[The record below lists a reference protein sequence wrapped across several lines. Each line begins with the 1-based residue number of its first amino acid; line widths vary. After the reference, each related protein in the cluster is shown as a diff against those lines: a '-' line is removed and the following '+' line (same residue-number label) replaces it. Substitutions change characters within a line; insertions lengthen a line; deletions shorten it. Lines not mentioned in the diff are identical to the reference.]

1 MKRLFAA
8 GLIILCALATTA
20 CSFVFDNDKS
30 EAVPPDVSY
39 SDPIS
44 DYDEVSVIL
53 PEESD
58 TDSSNITEEYSR
70 EDSAAEASKDNSSI
84 QADEL
89 SQTET
94 DMEGIVVKHKK
105 YDYMG
110 SNIVVLS
117 VENKTKKDYTIT
129 INGAYYDTDGAL
141 IKQESKA
148 FQGFASGFQNYFIF
162 NPSVRFDRFEFTLT
176 TEEFNGTALSKY
188 LKTMDPVRISTGKTF
203 LDGTGGFFDQAHVA
217 ISASFQVANTY
228 NKELFYSAEFVVF
241 NNKGEIY
248 AIDSD
253 LKEGSAVPIE
263 SGKNP
268 TEYRIGRYIAYTD
281 VLWKDKDKFVLPDE
295 LQGDIVGIVC
305 IKSIS
310 DRLSAE

>member
-8 GLIILCALATTA
+8 GIIILCALATIA
-20 CSFVFDNDKS
+20 CSYGYDNDNSK
-30 EAVPPDVSY
+30 AVPPDVSH

-44 DYDEVSVIL
+44 DYDEISVIL
-53 PEESD
+53 PEESTTNSSD
-58 TDSSNITEEYSR
+58 ITDEYFQEGSSA
-70 EDSAAEASKDNSSI
+70 DDSKDNSSI
-84 QADEL
+84 QSDEL
-89 SQTET
+89 SQTESDT
-94 DMEGIVVKHKK
+94 EGIVVKHKK
-105 YDYMG
+105 YDYKG

-129 INGAYYDTDGAL
+129 IIGAYYYTDGTL
-141 IKQESKA
+141 IKQESKS

-162 NPSVRFDRFEFTLT
+162 NPNVKFERFEFTLT

-188 LKTMDPVRISTGKTF
+188 LKTMDPVRISTGKTY
-203 LDGTGGFFDQAHVA
+203 LNGSGGFFDQAHIA

-248 AIDSD
+248 VIDSD

-281 VLWKDKDKFVLPDE
+281 VLWKDKDGFVLPDE

-305 IKSIS
+305 IESIS
-310 DRLSAE
+310 D

>member
-8 GLIILCALATTA
+8 GIIILCALATIA
-20 CSFVFDNDKS
+20 CSYGYDNDNSK
-30 EAVPPDVSY
+30 AVPPDVSH

-44 DYDEVSVIL
+44 DYDEISVIL
-53 PEESD
+53 PEESTTNSSD
-58 TDSSNITEEYSR
+58 ITDEYFQEGSSA
-70 EDSAAEASKDNSSI
+70 DDSKDNSSI
-84 QADEL
+84 QSDEL
-89 SQTET
+89 SQTESDT
-94 DMEGIVVKHKK
+94 EGIVVKHKK
-105 YDYMG
+105 YDYKG

-129 INGAYYDTDGAL
+129 IIGAYYDIDGTL
-141 IKQESKA
+141 IKQESKS

-162 NPSVRFDRFEFTLT
+162 NPNVKFERFEFTLT

-188 LKTMDPVRISTGKTF
+188 LKTMDPVRISTGKTY
-203 LDGTGGFFDQAHVA
+203 LNGSGGFFDQAHIA

-248 AIDSD
+248 VIDSD

-281 VLWKDKDKFVLPDE
+281 VLWKDKDGFVLPDE

-305 IKSIS
+305 IESIS
-310 DRLSAE
+310 D